1 MNKML
6 RVKIITPYGL
16 YGNYE
21 AEKIHCTTT
30 TGECAI
36 LPNHMPLVAMITTSS
51 MILTI
56 NHEERVYAITG
67 GLLQLNDNEV
77 RILADAFEG
86 KDEIDVERAKRAKER
101 AEKRLVRK
109 DANTSIRRAQVALD
123 RAMNRIR
130 VANFK

>member
-1 MNKML
+1 
-6 RVKIITPYGL
+6 
-16 YGNYE
+16 
-21 AEKIHCTTT
+21 
-30 TGECAI
+30 
-36 LPNHMPLVAMITTSS
+36 MPLVAMITTSS
-51 MILTI
+51 MILD
-56 NHEERVYAITG
+56 NNSEERVYAITG

-101 AEKRLVRK
+101 AEKRLARK

>member
-1 MNKML
+1 M
-6 RVKIITPYGL
+6 
-16 YGNYE
+16 
-21 AEKIHCTTT
+21 
-30 TGECAI
+30 
-36 LPNHMPLVAMITTSS
+36 
-51 MILTI
+51 
-56 NHEERVYAITG
+56 
-67 GLLQLNDNEV
+67 

-101 AEKRLVRK
+101 AEKRLARK

>member
-1 MNKML
+1 ML
-6 RVKIITPYGL
+6 KVKIITPYGL
-16 YGNYE
+16 YRNYE

-77 RILADAFEG
+77 RILAYAFEG

-101 AEKRLVRK
+101 AEKRLARK

>member
-1 MNKML
+1 
-6 RVKIITPYGL
+6 
-16 YGNYE
+16 
-21 AEKIHCTTT
+21 
-30 TGECAI
+30 
-36 LPNHMPLVAMITTSS
+36 MPLVAMITTSS

-101 AEKRLVRK
+101 AEKRLARK

>member
-1 MNKML
+1 MNNML
-6 RVKIITPYGL
+6 KVKIITPYGL

-21 AEKIHCTTT
+21 VEKIHCTTT

-36 LPNHMPLVAMITTSS
+36 LPNHMPLVAMIATSS

-67 GLLQLNDNEV
+67 GLLQLNNNEV

-101 AEKRLVRK
+101 AEKRLARK

-123 RAMNRIR
+123 KAMNRIR